1 MMEAQCE
8 LAERPGK
15 DAGKSRE
22 AVSPLNGARL
32 PTTGRAKG
40 VPNKV
45 TRTIREAVEMAA
57 RDCHPKGL
65 AGWLVERANGSLG
78 DRQIFAAMVS
88 KALPLQVNANVS
100 GGITIS
106 MPWLGQRGVA
116 GATVA
121 QLDTARAQVI
131 DSTEV
136 PYIEHRITDA
146 ALLSEGVLPAA
157 PAGAGQA
164 GAEQAEPVKRP
175 TRRSGA

>member
-8 LAERPGK
+8 LADASAKKAPGKRPGC
-15 DAGKSRE
+15 GG
-22 AVSPLNGARL
+22 VVL
-32 PTTGRAKG
+32 PPGGRPKG

-65 AGWLVERANGSLG
+65 AGWLIERANGSLG
-78 DRQIFAAMVS
+78 DRQIFAAMVN
-88 KALPLQVNANVS
+88 KALPLQVNASVQ
-100 GGITIS
+100 GVVIH

-116 GATVA
+116 GAPMA
-121 QLDTARAQVI
+121 QLDTQRAQVI
-131 DSTEV
+131 DAAEV
-136 PYIEHRITDA
+136 PGLERRITDA
-146 ALLSEGVLPAA
+146 ALRAEGVLPAA